1 LSYIGNTPADKYQ
14 TLEKQSFTT
23 SATTGYTLSY
33 SVSSPQDIALFIN
46 NVRQNPNSSYTVSG
60 TTLTLTSATTGTDVM
75 YAVFLGKSVGTIG
88 VPVDGVGTSQLVDG
102 NVTLAK
108 LSATGTKD
116 ATTFLRGD
124 NTFAET
130 GGNIVNI
137 GTTTV
142 TGTPSEIDI
151 DFDTSTYNQF
161 RIFYEGIQATSDFNM
176 YARAKV
182 GGSIITASNYNSST
196 LKKHSGGLDS
206 GVYGGQNQAYWYLT
220 HNIGGATNENWSAD
234 MLINIGSETG
244 IPMITMTAVYQDNS
258 GNYASV
264 FGGLCYQSFSIIN
277 GLRIYPSTGT
287 FDAGKY
293 TVWGIK

>member
-1 LSYIGNTPADKYQ
+1 MSYIGNTPADKYQ

-33 SVSSPQDIALFIN
+33 SVSSPQDIGLFIN

-75 YAVFLGKSVGTIG
+75 YAVFLGKAIGTVG
-88 VPVDGVGTSQLVDG
+88 VPDNTVSLG
-102 NVTLAK
+102 K
-108 LSATGTKD
+108 LTATGTKN

-124 NTFAET
+124 NTFAT
-130 GGNIVNI
+130 PSANILNL

-161 RIFYEGIQATSDFNM
+161 RIFFEGMQGTADFNM

-182 GGSIITASNYNSST
+182 GGSIITASNYSSMT
-196 LKKHSGGLDS
+196 VKKHSGGFDS
-206 GVYGGQNQAYWYLT
+206 STYGGQNGAFWYVS
-220 HNIGGATNENWSAD
+220 HNIGGASNETWNGD
-234 MLINIGSETG
+234 LLINIGSGTG
-244 IPMITMTAVYQDNS
+244 MPLITMTTGYRDNS
-258 GNYASV
+258 SNHVSN
-264 FGGLCYQSFSIIN
+264 FGGLMLQTFSIVN
-277 GLRIYPSTGT
+277 GFRLYPSTGT